1 MKSKKPGEL
10 LNWDDIQKVKY
21 YWNVSCEVIRLSPPS
36 QGSFREALNDF
47 VFNGF
52 SIPKGWKVSKAGS
65 VHSTHKNPEY
75 FPNTQN
81 FDPTRFEGNRPAPYM
96 FVPFE
101 GRPKMCIGKEYVR
114 L

>member
-47 VFNGF
+47 VFNG
-52 SIPKGWKVSKAGS
+52 
-65 VHSTHKNPEY
+65 
-75 FPNTQN
+75 
-81 FDPTRFEGNRPAPYM
+81 NRPAPYM

>member
-52 SIPKGWKVSKAGS
+52 SIPKGWKVSKAGRS
-65 VHSTHKNPEY
+65 V
-75 FPNTQN
+75 
-81 FDPTRFEGNRPAPYM
+81 RLEGNRPAPYM